1 MRLPGRR
8 TRRDP
13 NADLDQRLSALREAV
28 DLGRGRLDEPALQ
41 LGEDV
46 LTRAAGRRALS
57 AEHTVVGFFGA
68 TGSGKSS
75 LLNTLLGRQVARAAV
90 QRPTTS
96 EPMAVLGGLP
106 GADPLLDW
114 LEVRDRRVLE
124 ELAAEPWSQGPAGLW
139 TPVPEGLVLLD
150 LPDVDSVAR
159 EHREIASRLAGM
171 VDVVVWV
178 VDPQKYADAVLH
190 DHFIAPLSRH
200 ASSTLVVLN
209 QADRLPTGEVP
220 RVLESLRD
228 VLARDGLSTD
238 GRSAPIA
245 ASAARGT
252 GIGQLREAI
261 AEVVEAKA
269 ASSDR
274 LAGDIEAAAEALEA
288 SHGAGRPEGV
298 TPFARESL
306 VDGLAVAAQADGIA
320 DAASRSYVLHAS
332 RRTGW
337 MPVRWLGAFRRD
349 PLKRLHLQ
357 GAAED
362 PSADRSDPSLHR
374 SSLPPMGAAQRAAG
388 DTAVR
393 RFAQEASQGASPA
406 WERSIREAARSHGEQ
421 LPDAL
426 DQALARTDLRRGARS
441 WWWIPMG
448 IVQWLLLLMAVA
460 GLLWL
465 TGLFALD
472 YLQIPVPPTPE
483 VQDTGIPVPTLLVVT
498 GLVAGLV
505 FGVLSAALARV
516 SASRRRARVRRRLR
530 EQIAGAA
537 QTHVIDPVEAELSRQ
552 ERLAEVLVRAR
563 G

>member
-13 NADLDQRLSALREAV
+13 HADLDQRLSALREAV
-28 DLGRGRLDEPALQ
+28 DLGRGRLDEEALQ
-41 LGEDV
+41 LGEDA
-46 LTRAAGRRALS
+46 LARAAGRRALS

-139 TPVPEGLVLLD
+139 TPVPEGLILLD

-220 RVLESLRD
+220 RVLESLRE
-228 VLARDGLSTD
+228 VLAQDGLRTD
-238 GRSAPIA
+238 GRAAPIA

-269 ASSDR
+269 ASS
-274 LAGDIEAAAEALEA
+274 
-288 SHGAGRPEGV
+288 
-298 TPFARESL
+298 
-306 VDGLAVAAQADGIA
+306 
-320 DAASRSYVLHAS
+320 
-332 RRTGW
+332 
-337 MPVRWLGAFRRD
+337 
-349 PLKRLHLQ
+349 
-357 GAAED
+357 
-362 PSADRSDPSLHR
+362 
-374 SSLPPMGAAQRAAG
+374 
-388 DTAVR
+388 
-393 RFAQEASQGASPA
+393 
-406 WERSIREAARSHGEQ
+406 
-421 LPDAL
+421 
-426 DQALARTDLRRGARS
+426 
-441 WWWIPMG
+441 
-448 IVQWLLLLMAVA
+448 
-460 GLLWL
+460 
-465 TGLFALD
+465 
-472 YLQIPVPPTPE
+472 
-483 VQDTGIPVPTLLVVT
+483 
-498 GLVAGLV
+498 
-505 FGVLSAALARV
+505 
-516 SASRRRARVRRRLR
+516 
-530 EQIAGAA
+530 
-537 QTHVIDPVEAELSRQ
+537 
-552 ERLAEVLVRAR
+552 ERLSCLLYTSPSPRDS
-563 G
+563 

>member
-8 TRRDP
+8 PRRDP
-13 NADLDQRLSALREAV
+13 HADLDQRLHGLREAV
-28 DLGRGRLDEPALQ
+28 DLGRGRLDESALQ

-75 LLNTLLGRQVARAAV
+75 LLNTLLGRQVARAAL

-96 EPMAVLGGLP
+96 EPLAVLDGLP

-124 ELAAEPWSQGPAGLW
+124 DLAAEPWSQGPAGLW
-139 TPVPEGLVLLD
+139 TPVPEGLILLD

-159 EHREIASRLAGM
+159 EHRQIASRLAGM

-220 RVLESLRD
+220 RVLESLRQ
-228 VLARDGLSTD
+228 VLADDGLRTD

-261 AEVVEAKA
+261 TEVVEAKA
-269 ASSDR
+269 ASSQR
-274 LAGDIEAAAEALEA
+274 LSGDVDAAVEALQA
-288 SHGAGRPEGV
+288 SQGTGRPEGV
-298 TPFARESL
+298 SPFARESL
-306 VDGLAVAAQADGIA
+306 IDGLAAAAQADGIA
-320 DAASRSYVLHAS
+320 EAASRSYVLHAS

-357 GAAED
+357 GAQED
-362 PSADRSDPSLHR
+362 GASDPSLHR
-374 SSLPPMGAAQRAAG
+374 SSLPPMGPAQRAAG

-406 WERSIREAARSHGEQ
+406 WEHSIREAARSRGEQ

-426 DQALARTDLRRGARS
+426 DQALARKDLRRGSRS
-441 WWWIPMG
+441 WWWVPMD
-448 IVQWLLLLMAVA
+448 IVQWLLMLMAVA

-472 YLQIPVPPTPE
+472 YLQIPVPPTPQ
-483 VQDTGIPVPTLLVVT
+483 VQDTGIPMPTLLVVT

-505 FGVLSAALARV
+505 FGVLSAALARL
-516 SASRRRARVRRRLR
+516 SASRRRSRVRRRLR

-552 ERLAEVLVRAR
+552 ESLSEALVRAR

>member
-13 NADLDQRLSALREAV
+13 HADLDQRLSALREAV
-28 DLGRGRLDEPALQ
+28 DLGRGRLDEEALQ
-41 LGEDV
+41 LGEDA
-46 LTRAAGRRALS
+46 LARAAGRRALS

-139 TPVPEGLVLLD
+139 TPVPEGLILLD

-209 QADRLPTGEVP
+209 QADRLPAGEVP
-220 RVLESLRD
+220 RVLESLRE
-228 VLARDGLSTD
+228 VLAQDGLRTD
-238 GRSAPIA
+238 GRAAPIA

-269 ASSDR
+269 ASSER
-274 LAGDIEAAAEALEA
+274 LSGDVDSAAEALED
-288 SHGAGRPEGV
+288 SHGAGRPDGV

-306 VDGLAVAAQADGIA
+306 VDGLATAAQADGIA
-320 DAASRSYVLHAS
+320 AAASRSYVLHAS

-337 MPVRWLGAFRRD
+337 MPVRWLGAFRKD

-357 GAAED
+357 GAEQGSAEGT
-362 PSADRSDPSLHR
+362 DPSLHR

-393 RFAQEASQGASPA
+393 RFAQEAAHGASPA
-406 WERSIREAARSHGEQ
+406 WERSIREAARSHDEQ

-441 WWWIPMG
+441 WWWVPMG

-472 YLQIPVPPTPE
+472 YLQIPVPSAPE
-483 VQDTGIPVPTLLVVT
+483 VRDTGIPVPTLLVVT

-505 FGVLSAALARV
+505 FGVLSAALARL

-530 EQIAGAA
+530 EQVADAA

-552 ERLAEVLVRAR
+552 ERLTEALVRIR